1 MKAEDEKI
9 FSSGDH
15 CLAYRTPKKM
25 FFFTDVVVIGK
36 SCQVNAS
43 TEMEGTKK
51 RFIVTVPVESFDS
64 YNSTRDG
71 VVMEIL
77 KADDHSDLRF
87 ETDWFSDSEIR
98 NLLESGKGS
107 LKGILSLAGRSYP
120 VSFEMDF
127 FSEGRHY
134 RIEDLLDT
142 NYTAFDMEPPVG
154 GPGGFIAIVK
164 DKLVLLAH
172 LQSDQINGF
181 EEAIK

>member
-1 MKAEDEKI
+1 M
-9 FSSGDH
+9 
-15 CLAYRTPKKM
+15 Y
-25 FFFTDVVVIGK
+25 FFTDVIVIGK
-36 SCQVNAS
+36 SCQVNAW
-43 TEMEGTKK
+43 TEMKGTKK

-64 YNSTRDG
+64 DSSRRDG

-77 KADDHSDLRF
+77 KAEDHPDLRF

-127 FSEGRHY
+127 FSEGGHY
-134 RIEDLLDT
+134 RIEGHLDT

-164 DKLVLLAH
+164 DKLELLAH
-172 LQSDQINGF
+172 LQSAQITGF